1 MLFYV
6 LYVLRFQWK
15 FENFELTFSVELFV
29 VCFNCYSYSHISS
42 QPKSMDGNEDCYP
55 GILLFNSNFEK
66 ISKSFTWYLY
76 LLQNYISFSYNHCYC
91 RKGFVSYSLF
101 FQSQF
106 IWFYSRV
113 FLYKVLIIIITIIF
127 ITFIIHWYYHHWHH
141 HRQHYHHWLNELY
154 VKYVW
159 LCEHLF
165 FFWNILKWNWIK
177 VLLVFIYYI
186 VLCYFQVLFAIV
198 VKF

>member
-6 LYVLRFQWK
+6 LYALRFQRK
-15 FENFELTFSVELFV
+15 FENFQLTFSVELF
-29 VCFNCYSYSHISS
+29 SHFTTTEIKGWHCRLS
-42 QPKSMDGNEDCYP
+42 P
-55 GILLFNSNFEK
+55 GILLFYSNFEK

-91 RKGFVSYSLF
+91 CNVFSFIFSF

-127 ITFIIHWYYHHWHH
+127 ITFIIHWYYRHWHHTRHH

-165 FFWNILKWNWIK
+165 FFETYWNEIELK
-177 VLLVFIYYI
+177 FY
-186 VLCYFQVLFAIV
+186 
-198 VKF
+198 